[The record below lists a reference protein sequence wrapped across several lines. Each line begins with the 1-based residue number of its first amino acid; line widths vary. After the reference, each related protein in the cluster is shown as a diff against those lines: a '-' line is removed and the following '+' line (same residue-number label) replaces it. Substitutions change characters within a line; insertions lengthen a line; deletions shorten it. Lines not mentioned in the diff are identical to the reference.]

1 MTEVVPSSALSEV
14 SLRLLCHDDIDTVKH
29 LCGDWFPI
37 EYPDSWYR
45 DITSN
50 KKFFS
55 LAATYR
61 GAIVGMIVA
70 EIKSRTKIHKEDGDI
85 LASSFSVDTQVAY
98 ILSLGVVKEFRKH
111 GIGSTARP
119 TACSAASC
127 RGPAS
132 PPRVALSIAGPC
144 DTSRAAAIRPHPSA
158 PCRTRLPGHLTSL
171 VCEVAGG
178 PLPGLSACRSCR
190 PGATWARSR
199 ASQGTPG
206 LTDFTEMMRALG
218 YPRHISMENFRTPN
232 FGLVSEVLLWLVK
245 RYEPQ
250 TDIPSDVETEQ
261 DRVFFIK
268 AIAQFLAT
276 KAHIKLNTKKLYQAD
291 GYAVKELLKITSV
304 LYNAMKTKGMEGS
317 KIGEED
323 ISKFKFDLGS
333 KIADLKAARQ
343 LASEITSKGAS
354 LYDLLGK
361 EVELR
366 ELRTEAIARPLEINE
381 TEEVMRIAIKDIL
394 AQVQK
399 TKDLLNNV
407 ASDEANLEAKIEKRK
422 LELERNRKRLQT
434 LQSVRP
440 AFMDEYEKIE
450 EELQKQYD
458 IYLEKF
464 RNLAYLEQQLEDHHR
479 MEQERFEEAE
489 NTLRLMQ
496 NKLKEEEKRLLRS
509 GSNDDSDI
517 DIQEDDESDS
527 ELEERQLSK
536 PRTAM
541 EVLMQGRPGKRIVG
555 TMQGGDSD
563 DDMEAAPAL
572 LGKCKNSSSKKQE
585 DSEDSEIDMEGD
597 EEDDDLEDESV
608 ALSPAKPS
616 RRVRKPEP
624 LDESDNDF

>member
-1 MTEVVPSSALSEV
+1 MSFRD
-14 SLRLLCHDDIDTVKH
+14 LR
-29 LCGDWFPI
+29 
-37 EYPDSWYR
+37 
-45 DITSN
+45 N
-50 KKFFS
+50 
-55 LAATYR
+55 
-61 GAIVGMIVA
+61 
-70 EIKSRTKIHKEDGDI
+70 
-85 LASSFSVDTQVAY
+85 
-98 ILSLGVVKEFRKH
+98 
-111 GIGSTARP
+111 
-119 TACSAASC
+119 
-127 RGPAS
+127 
-132 PPRVALSIAGPC
+132 
-144 DTSRAAAIRPHPSA
+144 
-158 PCRTRLPGHLTSL
+158 
-171 VCEVAGG
+171 
-178 PLPGLSACRSCR
+178 
-190 PGATWARSR
+190 
-199 ASQGTPG
+199 
-206 LTDFTEMMRALG
+206 FTEMMRALG

-245 RYEPQ
+245 RYEPH

-268 AIAQFLAT
+268 AIAQFMAT

-304 LYNAMKTKGMEGS
+304 LYNAMKTKGLEGS

-323 ISKFKFDLGS
+323 VSKFKFDLGS

-343 LASEITSKGAS
+343 LASEITSRGAS

-381 TEEVMRIAIKDIL
+381 TEKVMRIAIKDIL

-479 MEQERFEEAE
+479 MEQERFEVSAYFRRFP
-489 NTLRLMQ
+489 NFFMLWFSL
-496 NKLKEEEKRLLRS
+496 
-509 GSNDDSDI
+509 
-517 DIQEDDESDS
+517 
-527 ELEERQLSK
+527 
-536 PRTAM
+536 
-541 EVLMQGRPGKRIVG
+541 GRPSKLIVG

-563 DDMEAAPAL
+563 DDTEAAPAL
-572 LGKCKNSSSKKQE
+572 LGQCRTSSSKKQE

-597 EEDDDLEDESV
+597 EDDDDLEDESV
-608 ALSPAKPS
+608 AVSPAKPS